1 MLFKKHLV
9 LREVK
14 MKNTLN
20 TDQNILN
27 HDDVYQLIIDMH
39 KDLSNE
45 ESESAN
51 AKLILTLVNHIGDI
65 NIVQEAIDIARNNTL
80 LWREKG

>member
-1 MLFKKHLV
+1 
-9 LREVK
+9 